1 MSTSVLSNPRERHGD
16 IAESAA
22 KGQED
27 EEGLEYLSYEE
38 SLREL
43 GLFSLGKKRQKTG
56 RLFSVTPSARTR
68 GSGDYL

>member
-1 MSTSVLSNPRERHGD
+1 M
-16 IAESAA
+16 
-22 KGQED
+22 KK
-27 EEGLEYLSYEE
+27 GLEYLSYEE

-43 GLFSLGKKRQKTG
+43 GLFNLGKKRQKTG